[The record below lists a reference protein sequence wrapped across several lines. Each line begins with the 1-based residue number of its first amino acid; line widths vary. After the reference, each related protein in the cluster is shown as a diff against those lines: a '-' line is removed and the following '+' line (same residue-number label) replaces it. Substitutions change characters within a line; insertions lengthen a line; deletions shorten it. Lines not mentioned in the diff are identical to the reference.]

1 MSRRRIRVPSGR
13 LCAGVV
19 VGVAV
24 GLLTL
29 WLLMLLGR
37 ALYTRSGAWGFLLIA
52 GAGIVVGCAV
62 AFARRGAEI
71 GASWGLLAA
80 IAAMF
85 FCATHMEYLSSNALH
100 DRGREVYGLIQKET
114 GSAMPNPRDGSPGV
128 YSYAVSCPGIPPQL
142 DLSITGRE
150 LEVGKVYLM
159 TIDPQSRV
167 RPALGPR
174 PGTDVVHLVWQII
187 CAVFIMFFWLAAVVV
202 GFDPDEVAW

>member
-1 MSRRRIRVPSGR
+1 MSRRRVRVPSGR

-37 ALYTRSGAWGFLLIA
+37 ALYTRSGAWGFLLIV

-71 GASWGLLAA
+71 GVSWGLLAA

-85 FCATHMEYLSSNALH
+85 FCSIHMEYLTSNALH
-100 DRGREVYGLIQKET
+100 DRGQEVYGLIQKET
-114 GSAMPNPRDGSPGV
+114 GSAMPTPGDGGPAV
-128 YSYAVSCPGIPPQL
+128 YSYAVSCPGVPRQR
-142 DLSITGRE
+142 DLSTTGRE

-159 TIDPQSRV
+159 TIDPQSTV

-187 CAVFIMFFWLAAVVV
+187 CAVFVMFFWLAAVVV

>member
-1 MSRRRIRVPSGR
+1 MSRRRIRIPSGR

-19 VGVAV
+19 VGVAM

-37 ALYTRSGAWGFLLIA
+37 ALYTGSGGWGFLLVA

-85 FCATHMEYLSSNALH
+85 FCAMHMEYLASNALH

-114 GSAMPNPRDGSPGV
+114 GYTMPNPGDGSPGV
-128 YSYAVSCPGIPPQL
+128 YTYAVSSPGIPRQR
-142 DLSITGRE
+142 DLSVTARE
-150 LEVGKVYLM
+150 LEVGKEYLM
-159 TIDPQSRV
+159 TIDPQSKV

-174 PGTDVVHLVWQII
+174 PGTDVADLVWQII
-187 CAVFIMFFWLAAVVV
+187 CAVFIMFFWLAAAVV
-202 GFDPDEVAW
+202 GFEPDEFVW